1 MPPQT
6 ASRHEQISLSRNQN
20 GYRSMTPLS
29 LLLLIMLFLW
39 LWRTGQDSRDTAI
52 ATARETCQR
61 QGLQF
66 LDGTPA
72 LQKIR
77 PCFSRRTGIGMRRVY
92 TFDYS
97 ADGIGRK
104 TGCIIMHNTQV
115 SAVLLDG

>member
-1 MPPQT
+1 
-6 ASRHEQISLSRNQN
+6 
-20 GYRSMTPLS
+20 MTPLA
-29 LLLLIMLFLW
+29 LLFVIVLVFW

-77 PCFSRRTGIGMRRVY
+77 PCFSRRAGPGLRRIY

-97 ADGIGRK
+97 ADGVGRK

-115 SAVLLDG
+115 SAVLLDN

>member
-1 MPPQT
+1 
-6 ASRHEQISLSRNQN
+6 
-20 GYRSMTPLS
+20 MTPLS
-29 LLLLIMLFLW
+29 LLLLIILLLW
-39 LWRTGQDSRDTAI
+39 LWRTGQDSRDAAI
-52 ATARETCQR
+52 ATARETCER

-77 PCFSRRTGIGMRRVY
+77 PCFSRRTGPGLRRIY

-97 ADGIGRK
+97 ADGVGRK

-115 SAVLLDG
+115 SAVLLDE

>member
-1 MPPQT
+1 
-6 ASRHEQISLSRNQN
+6 
-20 GYRSMTPLS
+20 MTPLS
-29 LLLLIMLFLW
+29 LLLLIMLLLW
-39 LWRTGQDSRDTAI
+39 LWRTGQDSRETAI
-52 ATARETCQR
+52 ATAREICQR

-77 PCFSRRTGIGMRRVY
+77 PCFSRHAGPGLRRVY

-97 ADGIGRK
+97 ADGVERK

>member
-1 MPPQT
+1 
-6 ASRHEQISLSRNQN
+6 
-20 GYRSMTPLS
+20 MTPLA
-29 LLLLIMLFLW
+29 LLFVIILVFW

-52 ATARETCQR
+52 ATARETCER

-72 LQKIR
+72 LQKVR
-77 PCFSRRTGIGMRRVY
+77 PCFSSRAGPGLQRIY

>member
-1 MPPQT
+1 MPSRNAP
-6 ASRHEQISLSRNQN
+6 RHEGFCHSRKRNYN
-20 GYRSMTPLS
+20 RIMTPLF
-29 LLLLIMLFLW
+29 LLLLIILFLW

-52 ATARETCQR
+52 AIARETCER

-72 LQKIR
+72 LQTIR
-77 PCFSRRTGIGMRRVY
+77 PCFSRRTGPGLRRVY

-97 ADGIGRK
+97 ADGVGRK

-115 SAVLLDG
+115 SAVLLDD

>member
-1 MPPQT
+1 
-6 ASRHEQISLSRNQN
+6 
-20 GYRSMTPLS
+20 MTPLS
-29 LLLLIMLFLW
+29 LLLLIILLVW
-39 LWRTGQDSRDTAI
+39 LWRTGQDSRDIAI
-52 ATARETCQR
+52 ATAREACER

-77 PCFSRRTGIGMRRVY
+77 PCFSKRAGPGLRRIY

-97 ADGIGRK
+97 VDGLGRK

-115 SAVLLDG
+115 SAVLLDD

>member
-1 MPPQT
+1 
-6 ASRHEQISLSRNQN
+6 
-20 GYRSMTPLS
+20 MTPLA
-29 LLLLIMLFLW
+29 LLLLIVLLLW

-52 ATARETCQR
+52 AIARETCQR

-77 PCFSRRTGIGMRRVY
+77 PYFSGRAGPGIRRIY

-97 ADGIGRK
+97 ADGIGRR
-104 TGCIIMHNTQV
+104 TGCIIMHNAQV
-115 SAVLLDG
+115 SSVLLDG

>member
-1 MPPQT
+1 
-6 ASRHEQISLSRNQN
+6 
-20 GYRSMTPLS
+20 MTPLV
-29 LLLLIMLFLW
+29 LLFVIVLVIW
-39 LWRTGQDSRDTAI
+39 LWRTGQDSRDIAI

-72 LQKIR
+72 LQNIR
-77 PCFSRRTGIGMRRVY
+77 PGFSRDTGPGLRRVF

-97 ADGIGRK
+97 ADGVVRK

-115 SAVLLDG
+115 TAVLLDN

>member
-1 MPPQT
+1 
-6 ASRHEQISLSRNQN
+6 
-20 GYRSMTPLS
+20 MTPLS
-29 LLLLIMLFLW
+29 LLLLILLLLW

-52 ATARETCQR
+52 VTARETCER

-66 LDGTPA
+66 LDGTPE

-77 PCFSRRTGIGMRRVY
+77 PCFSRHGGPGLQRIY

-97 ADGIGRK
+97 ADGIERK

-115 SAVLLDG
+115 SAVLLDN

>member
-1 MPPQT
+1 MT
-6 ASRHEQISLSRNQN
+6 TSLF
-20 GYRSMTPLS
+20 
-29 LLLLIMLFLW
+29 LLLLIALLVW
-39 LWRTGQDSRDTAI
+39 LWRTGQDSRDTAV

-77 PCFSRRTGIGMRRVY
+77 PCISRHAGPGLRRIY

-104 TGCIIMHNTQV
+104 TGCIIMHNTYV
-115 SAVLLDG
+115 TAVLLDA

>member
-1 MPPQT
+1 MT
-6 ASRHEQISLSRNQN
+6 ALV
-20 GYRSMTPLS
+20 
-29 LLLLIMLFLW
+29 LLLLIILLLW
-39 LWRTGQDSRDTAI
+39 LWRTGQDSRDTAVT
-52 ATARETCQR
+52 TARETCDR

-72 LQKIR
+72 LRNIR
-77 PCFSRRTGIGMRRVY
+77 PCFSRRSGPGLRRIY

-104 TGCIIMHNTQV
+104 TGCIIMHNRHV